1 VLEVLSVGA
10 GPIDGLNRRGR
21 RVTALELEEVP
32 PLDVRVSPGNLET
45 SYRLYRFLEGKE
57 YDAVV
62 FGDAGA
68 NAYCSARAKQLGL
81 AFPNTRIVVRWHQ
94 PLQWQAEQ
102 SFRGSLSKDEVRQV
116 VCERLA
122 FELADTV
129 IADEGELDW
138 IRRQGWELEGAV
150 FRDDPDGWNEALE
163 SPLVRGTQTH
173 ERPPVT
179 VVVPHYDRAELLPRC
194 LEGLAAQTYPELEVI
209 VVDDGSPSAEA
220 RAALAAV
227 EQRSW
232 PWPLRVLRR
241 DNAGADAA
249 RNTGWRAAAHDLVV
263 FIDDDDMPFDDLVE
277 SLVGARA
284 YAGADVVAAGIRTF
298 QPTGEPEA
306 RPGDVVGIFLAR
318 PYEFGLIANQY
329 GGPVCLWP
337 KELLQRLDGF
347 RHAERLQE
355 DGEILVRATLSG
367 AKIVAV
373 PRPLYWNRLTP
384 DGRYGERRAAL
395 REGWPAVVGRL
406 HADQLPDDLRLA
418 PLLVGGAYAELEQ
431 ERSDLPP
438 WATQAIPRARGL
450 VGRLWRAAAALLTS

>member
-1 VLEVLSVGA
+1 VREVVSIGA
-10 GPIDGLNRRGR
+10 GPVDGLDPAGY
-21 RVTALELEEVP
+21 RVTTLELDEVP

-45 SYRLYRFLEGKE
+45 SYRLYRFLEDRSD
-57 YDAVV
+57 DAVV
-62 FGDAGA
+62 FADAGA
-68 NAYCSARAKQLGL
+68 NGYCSARAKQLGL
-81 AFPNTRIVVRWHQ
+81 AFPQTRVVVRWQ
-94 PLQWQAEQ
+94 GPLQWSAER
-102 SFRGSLSKDEVRQV
+102 SFRASLSKAEVRQI

-129 IADEGELDW
+129 IVNAPELDW
-138 IRRQGWELEGAV
+138 IHRQGWELSGDV
-150 FRDDPDGWNEALE
+150 FPDDSDGWGAALE
-163 SPLVRGTQTH
+163 SPLVRGTRTH

-179 VVVPHYDRAELLPRC
+179 VVVPHYDRADLLPRC
-194 LEGLAAQTYPELEVI
+194 LEGLAAQTYPALEVI
-209 VVDDGSPSAEA
+209 VVDDGSPSNEA
-220 RAALAAV
+220 RAALASV

-263 FIDDDDMPFDDLVE
+263 FIDDDDVPFDDLVE
-277 SLVGARA
+277 SLVATRA
-284 YAGADVVAAGIRTF
+284 YAVADVVAAGIRTF
-298 QPTGEPEA
+298 QPTGEPEPRA
-306 RPGDVVGIFLAR
+306 GDVVGIFLAR

-347 RHAERLQE
+347 RYAERLQE
-355 DGEILVRATLSG
+355 DGEILVRATLAG

-384 DGRYGERRAAL
+384 DGRYGEQRTAL

-406 HADQLPDDLRLA
+406 HSEHLPGDLRLA
-418 PLLVGGAYAELEQ
+418 PLMAGGAYAELER
-431 ERSDLPP
+431 ERSDPP
-438 WATQAIPRARGL
+438 AQALPRARGL
-450 VGRLWRAAAALLTS
+450 LGRLWRAAATLLAS

>member
-1 VLEVLSVGA
+1 MREVVSVGA
-10 GPIDGLNRRGR
+10 GPVDGLDRAGY
-21 RVTALELEEVP
+21 RVTTLELDEVP

-45 SYRLYRFLEGKE
+45 SYRLYRFLEGRRCE
-57 YDAVV
+57 AVV
-62 FGDAGA
+62 FGDIGA
-68 NAYCSARAKQLGL
+68 NGYCSARAKQLGL
-81 AFPNTRIVVRWHQ
+81 AFPDTRIVVRWQ
-94 PLQWQAEQ
+94 SPLQWRAER
-102 SFRGSLSKDEVRQV
+102 SFRASLSKDEVRQI

-129 IADEGELDW
+129 IVNRAELDW
-138 IRRQGWELEGAV
+138 IKRQAWELEGGV
-150 FRDDPDGWNEALE
+150 FPDDPDGWRKALE
-163 SPLVRGTQTH
+163 SPLVRGRQTD

-194 LEGLAAQTYPELEVI
+194 LEGLAAQTYPALEVI

-263 FIDDDDMPFDDLVE
+263 FIDDDDVPFDNLVE
-277 SLVGARA
+277 SLVETRA

-298 QPTGEPEA
+298 PPTGRPEP

-337 KELLQRLDGF
+337 KQLLQRVDGF

-355 DGEILVRATLSG
+355 DGEILVRATLAG

-384 DGRYGERRAAL
+384 DGRYGASRSAL

-406 HADQLPDDLRLA
+406 YAEQLPGNLRLA
-418 PLLVGGAYAELEQ
+418 PLLVGGAFAELEQ
-431 ERSDLPP
+431 ERSAPP
-438 WATQAIPRARGL
+438 AWAARVILRTRGVL
-450 VGRLWRAAAALLTS
+450 GRLRRAAAALLTS